1 MNEKEYKEKMY
12 AKLYD
17 SIGFLVTNHSMLPK
31 HIDRVYKV
39 DLRLSKKELAKLT
52 DILWYIAH
60 SELWKDKN
68 G

>member
-1 MNEKEYKEKMY
+1 MNEKEFKEKMY

-17 SIGFLVTNHSMLPK
+17 SIGFLVTNHTFLPK
-31 HIDRVYKV
+31 SIGNVNLK
-39 DLRLSKKELAKLT
+39 LSKKELAKLT

-60 SELWKDKN
+60 SELWKDNN